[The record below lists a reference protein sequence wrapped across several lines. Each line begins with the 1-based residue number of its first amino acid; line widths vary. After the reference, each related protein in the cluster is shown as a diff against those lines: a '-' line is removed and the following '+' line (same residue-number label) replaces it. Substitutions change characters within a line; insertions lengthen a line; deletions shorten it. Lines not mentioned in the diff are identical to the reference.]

1 MPVDNLR
8 KLTAAFDTI
17 EDHVLTMKHTSVK
30 RGVEGAI
37 ALAQAH
43 GEQVD

>member
-8 KLTAAFDTI
+8 KLAKAFDTL

-30 RGVEGAI
+30 QGVEGAI
-37 ALAQAH
+37 AL
-43 GEQVD
+43 V